1 MGQTQI
7 IRELTPLSEQDSL
20 YIIERNKE
28 AFDFPLHSHD
38 EFELNYIENA
48 RGAQRII
55 GDSVDEIEEY
65 ELILITG
72 PNLVHTWQTHRC
84 RSKKIRE
91 ITIQFASNLLPRE
104 LLEKNQFQPIREM
117 FDRAQKGLSFS
128 LHTILKV
135 RPLLNSLPHETEGFF
150 SVISFFTLLYELSK
164 DKNARELAS
173 TSLPKGRTIRE
184 AAGSSRWRRL
194 SRATTTRTSP

>member
-1 MGQTQI
+1 MGQTQT

-55 GDSVDEIEEY
+55 SDSVDEIEEY

-72 PNLVHTWQTHRC
+72 PNLVHTWLTHRC

-104 LLEKNQFQPIREM
+104 LLEMNQFQPIREM
-117 FDRAQKGLSFS
+117 
-128 LHTILKV
+128 
-135 RPLLNSLPHETEGFF
+135 
-150 SVISFFTLLYELSK
+150 
-164 DKNARELAS
+164 
-173 TSLPKGRTIRE
+173 
-184 AAGSSRWRRL
+184 
-194 SRATTTRTSP
+194 

>member
-65 ELILITG
+65 EHILITG
-72 PNLVHTWQTHRC
+72 GTGAGKTTILQTILG
-84 RSKKIRE
+84 SALKLGDRE
-91 ITIQFASNLLPRE
+91 IDYDN
-104 LLEKNQFQPIREM
+104 
-117 FDRAQKGLSFS
+117 RAQVASVCEEFTTLYARTDETHDARYATYQVPGGLIHHH
-128 LHTILKV
+128 LHQHIAG
-135 RPLLNSLPHETEGFF
+135 EEFA
-150 SVISFFTLLYELSK
+150 FTL
-164 DKNARELAS
+164 
-173 TSLPKGRTIRE
+173 TFLPGTHFNDLFGRH
-184 AAGSSRWRRL
+184 
-194 SRATTTRTSP
+194 